1 MKVAGSQDVA
11 VVTRS
16 IHLAGVLLLLTGT
29 RVQGRIGDQDL
40 IVVLAEL
47 EERQLGNRPVGLG
60 VVLP

>member
-1 MKVAGSQDVA
+1 M
-11 VVTRS
+11 VTRS